1 MPDYESTIFQP
12 CKEWIANELNA
23 GKSWDD
29 ILSLGASSD
38 KREEKLADLIDD
50 FMWPE
55 DLSIKEWEGFV
66 ADYKITHITV
76 SMAEEEPV
84 IAIDNGIVRNYYPV
98 PVGIASSW
106 AQYKSHLKTIMSAD
120 SVTDIQKSCVWVL
133 NHLSSDSRKT
143 SAVKGLVT
151 GSVQSGKTA
160 NMEGLVSMAADY
172 DWNFF
177 IILSGTIDNLRKQT
191 RDRFKKDLSNSEGIL
206 WRILDFTSEDKR
218 FGAEELKLN
227 PLTGSKNFSQRNSVT
242 IPVIEE
248 MANFMLA
255 CFDKMT
261 AAQTELILELARN
274 NETISRRD
282 VIEFLRVSNNRAN
295 YLLRKMK
302 NAGSLMPVVIKG
314 RGAKYKAVPAKQS

>member
-12 CKEWIANELNA
+12 CKEWIANELSA

-106 AQYKSHLKTIMSAD
+106 AQYKSHLKT
-120 SVTDIQKSCVWVL
+120 TP
-133 NHLSSDSRKT
+133 
-143 SAVKGLVT
+143 
-151 GSVQSGKTA
+151 
-160 NMEGLVSMAADY
+160 
-172 DWNFF
+172 F
-177 IILSGTIDNLRKQT
+177 
-191 RDRFKKDLSNSEGIL
+191 
-206 WRILDFTSEDKR
+206 
-218 FGAEELKLN
+218 
-227 PLTGSKNFSQRNSVT
+227 
-242 IPVIEE
+242 
-248 MANFMLA
+248 
-255 CFDKMT
+255 
-261 AAQTELILELARN
+261 
-274 NETISRRD
+274 
-282 VIEFLRVSNNRAN
+282 
-295 YLLRKMK
+295 
-302 NAGSLMPVVIKG
+302 
-314 RGAKYKAVPAKQS
+314 